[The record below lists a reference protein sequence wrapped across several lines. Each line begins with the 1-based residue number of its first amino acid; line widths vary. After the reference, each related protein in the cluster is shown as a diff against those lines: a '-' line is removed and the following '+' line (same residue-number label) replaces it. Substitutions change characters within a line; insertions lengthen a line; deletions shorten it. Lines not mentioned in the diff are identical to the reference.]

1 MNRMIKLGTIGI
13 LLALGSTQAKA
24 ATTNYWVQ
32 NVSLALTAYVQV
44 NRQIISGSLPTK
56 QFIAFLSGVTNGA
69 LVSSQTP
76 VAVTNQ
82 VYTNLFVEVTNFWL
96 LPTTQAPPGDLPRSY
111 TVTTNYVLTPDGGL
125 TRYTNSIHFTND
137 VLVNRATDAD
147 VTYTFNNVVTVPTNR
162 TAYLFPELPATY
174 LRAVWTNHGPG
185 AVFVVSGWV
194 TTDVPGWTTNY
205 TYTYTKNPDFAKL
218 PGAKLLYITPVV
230 AGTNLPSKYVVRY
243 RDGGKNIDT
252 DVSAFLSE
260 NRGSPYFSVS
270 QALPG
275 GAVIQLYAFSG
286 INFDTQAGTSVRLIG
301 FDTQV
306 WGALT
311 SKGSVVSPSVLKQRK
326 MAVGNDSGFL
336 TGSVQDR
343 TFKNSPVI
351 VKGTISI
358 SGGKI
363 E

>member
-1 MNRMIKLGTIGI
+1 M
-13 LLALGSTQAKA
+13 
-24 ATTNYWVQ
+24 
-32 NVSLALTAYVQV
+32 
-44 NRQIISGSLPTK
+44 
-56 QFIAFLSGVTNGA
+56 
-69 LVSSQTP
+69 
-76 VAVTNQ
+76 
-82 VYTNLFVEVTNFWL
+82 
-96 LPTTQAPPGDLPRSY
+96 
-111 TVTTNYVLTPDGGL
+111 TPDGGL
-125 TRYTNSIHFTND
+125 TRYTNNIHFTND
-137 VLVNRATDAD
+137 VLVNRIEDTN
-147 VTYTFNNVVTVPTNR
+147 VTYSFQQRCDSSPPIGRPTSSQSC
-162 TAYLFPELPATY
+162 LPMY

-185 AVFVVSGWV
+185 TVFVLSGSV
-194 TTDVPGWTTNY
+194 PTDVPGWTTNY
-205 TYTYTKNPDFAKL
+205 TYTYAKNPDFAKL

-252 DVSAFLSE
+252 DVSAFLGE
-260 NRGSPYFSVS
+260 TRGSPYYSVS

-275 GAVIQLYAFSG
+275 GAVIQLYAFSE
-286 INFDTQAGTSVRLIG
+286 IDFDNQAGTSVRLIG

-326 MAVGNDSGFL
+326 MAVGNDSGLL

>member
-1 MNRMIKLGTIGI
+1 MKRMIKLGTMGV
-13 LLALGSTQAKA
+13 LLALGSTQARA

-32 NVSLALTAYVQV
+32 NVNLALTAYVQV
-44 NRQIISGSLPTK
+44 GGQIVSGSLPTK
-56 QFIAFLSGVTNGA
+56 QFIAFLSGAANPA
-69 LVSSQTP
+69 LISSQTP

-96 LPTTQAPPGDLPRSY
+96 LPITQAPPGDLPRSY
-111 TVTTNYVLTPDGGL
+111 TVTTNYVVTPDGGL
-125 TRYTNSIHFTND
+125 TRYTNNIQFTND
-137 VLVNRATDAD
+137 VLVNRIEDT
-147 VTYTFNNVVTVPTNR
+147 NVIYSFHNLVTVPTHG
-162 TAYLFPELPATY
+162 TAYLFPELPSEY
-174 LRAVWTNHGPG
+174 LRAVWTNHVPG
-185 AVFVVSGWV
+185 TVFVLSGPV
-194 TTDVPGWTTNY
+194 PTDVPGWTTNY
-205 TYTYTKNPDFAKL
+205 TYAKNPEFTKL

-252 DVSAFLSE
+252 DVSALLGE
-260 NRGSPYFSVS
+260 PRGSPYYSVS

-275 GAVIQLYAFSG
+275 GAVIQLYAFSE
-286 INFDTQAGTSVRLIG
+286 IDFDNHAGTSVRLIG

-343 TFKNSPVI
+343 TFKGSPVI